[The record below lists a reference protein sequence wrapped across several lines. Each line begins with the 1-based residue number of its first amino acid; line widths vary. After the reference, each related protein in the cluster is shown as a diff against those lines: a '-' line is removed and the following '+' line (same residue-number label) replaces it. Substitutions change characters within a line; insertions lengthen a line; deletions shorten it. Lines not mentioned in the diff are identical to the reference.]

1 MEKVKNDY
9 DNIIVGEINMKTIT
23 LNNTNLSIPEIGMGC
38 MRIVELENADAVKSW
53 VDTALENGINF
64 FDHADIY
71 GKGRCEEL
79 FGKVLT
85 PSLREKIILQSKC
98 SIRPGIAF
106 DFSKEHIL
114 NSVDGILKRLNTEY
128 LDILLLHRPDTL
140 MEPEEVADAFRI
152 LKENGKVRHFGVSN
166 QTPMQM
172 ELLSKY
178 CDEPLLI
185 NQLQLS
191 IAHCPM
197 INSGINANMYNDSG
211 INRDGGVLEYCCLK
225 DITIQA
231 WSPFQYGMFEGIFLG
246 NEKFAELNKVIDN
259 LAEKYNVTNSAIAV
273 AWILR
278 HPAGIQTIVGT
289 TNKDRIAQISKAS
302 EIRLTREEWYALYM
316 AAGNKLP

>member
-1 MEKVKNDY
+1 MPL
-9 DNIIVGEINMKTIT
+9 IIQIQGGINMKTIT

-128 LDILLLHRPDTL
+128 LDILLLHRPDAL

-211 INRDGGVLEYCCLK
+211 INRDGGVLEYCRLK

-231 WSPFQYGMFEGIFLG
+231 WSPFQYGMFEGVFLG
-246 NEKFAELNKVIDN
+246 NEKFEELNKVIDN

>member
-1 MEKVKNDY
+1 
-9 DNIIVGEINMKTIT
+9 MKTIT

-38 MRIVELENADAVKSW
+38 MRIVELENADAVKGW
-53 VDTALENGINF
+53 VDTALEHGINF

-79 FGKVLT
+79 FGQVLT

-128 LDILLLHRPDTL
+128 LDILLLHRPDAL

-152 LKENGKVRHFGVSN
+152 LKDNGKVRHFGVSN

-211 INRDGGVLEYCCLK
+211 INRDGGVLEYCRLK

-246 NEKFAELNKVIDN
+246 NEKFAELNEVIDN

-289 TNKDRIAQISKAS
+289 TNKDRIVQISKAS

>member
-1 MEKVKNDY
+1 
-9 DNIIVGEINMKTIT
+9 MKTIT

-53 VDTALENGINF
+53 VDTALEHGINF

-79 FGKVLT
+79 FGQVLT

-178 CDEPLLI
+178 YDEPLLI

-211 INRDGGVLEYCCLK
+211 INRDGGVLEYCRLK

-246 NEKFAELNKVIDN
+246 NEKFAELNKVIDD

>member
-1 MEKVKNDY
+1 MPL
-9 DNIIVGEINMKTIT
+9 IIQIGGINMKTIT

-38 MRIVELENADAVKSW
+38 MRIVELENVDAVKGW
-53 VDTALENGINF
+53 VDTALEHGINF

-79 FGKVLT
+79 FGQVLT

-128 LDILLLHRPDTL
+128 LDTLLLHRPDAL

-152 LKENGKVRHFGVSN
+152 LKESGKVRHFGVSN

-211 INRDGGVLEYCCLK
+211 INRDGGVLEYCRLK

>member
-1 MEKVKNDY
+1 
-9 DNIIVGEINMKTIT
+9 MKTIT

-53 VDTALENGINF
+53 VDTALEHGINF

-79 FGKVLT
+79 FGQILT

-152 LKENGKVRHFGVSN
+152 LKESGKVRHFGVSN

-211 INRDGGVLEYCCLK
+211 INRDGGVLEYCRLK

-259 LAEKYNVTNSAIAV
+259 FAEKYNVTNSAIAV

>member
-1 MEKVKNDY
+1 
-9 DNIIVGEINMKTIT
+9 MKTIT

-53 VDTALENGINF
+53 VDTALEHGINF

-79 FGKVLT
+79 FGQILT

-211 INRDGGVLEYCCLK
+211 INRDGGVLEYCRLK

-246 NEKFAELNKVIDN
+246 NEKFAELNKVIDD

-289 TNKDRIAQISKAS
+289 TNKDRIAQISKAF

>member
-1 MEKVKNDY
+1 
-9 DNIIVGEINMKTIT
+9 MKTIT

-38 MRIVELENADAVKSW
+38 MRIVELENVDAVKGW
-53 VDTALENGINF
+53 VDTALEHGINF

-79 FGKVLT
+79 FGQVLT

-128 LDILLLHRPDTL
+128 LDILLLHRPDAL

-152 LKENGKVRHFGVSN
+152 LKENGKVHHFGVSN

-211 INRDGGVLEYCCLK
+211 INRDGGVLEYCRLK

>member
-1 MEKVKNDY
+1 MPL
-9 DNIIVGEINMKTIT
+9 IIQIQGGVNMKTIT

-38 MRIVELENADAVKSW
+38 MRIVELENADAVKGW
-53 VDTALENGINF
+53 VDTALEHGINF

-79 FGKVLT
+79 FGQVLT

-128 LDILLLHRPDTL
+128 LDILLLHRPDAL

-152 LKENGKVRHFGVSN
+152 LKENGKVHHFGVSN

-211 INRDGGVLEYCCLK
+211 INRDGGVLEYCRLK

-259 LAEKYNVTNSAIAV
+259 LAEKYNVTNNAIAV

>member
-1 MEKVKNDY
+1 
-9 DNIIVGEINMKTIT
+9 MKTIT

-38 MRIVELENADAVKSW
+38 MRIVELENADAVKGW
-53 VDTALENGINF
+53 VDTALEHGINF

-79 FGKVLT
+79 FGQVLT

-128 LDILLLHRPDTL
+128 LDILLLHRPDAL

-152 LKENGKVRHFGVSN
+152 LKESGKVRHFGVSN

-211 INRDGGVLEYCCLK
+211 INRDGGVLEYCRLK

-231 WSPFQYGMFEGIFLG
+231 WSPFQYGMFEGIFLE

>member
-1 MEKVKNDY
+1 
-9 DNIIVGEINMKTIT
+9 MKTIT

-53 VDTALENGINF
+53 VDTALEHGINF

-79 FGKVLT
+79 FGQVLT

-211 INRDGGVLEYCCLK
+211 INRDGGVLEYCRLK

-246 NEKFAELNKVIDN
+246 NEKFAELNKVIDD

>member
-1 MEKVKNDY
+1 
-9 DNIIVGEINMKTIT
+9 MKTIT

-53 VDTALENGINF
+53 VDTALEHGINF

-79 FGKVLT
+79 FGQVLT

-197 INSGINANMYNDSG
+197 IQSGINAHMYNESG
-211 INRDGGVLEYCCLK
+211 INRDGGVLEYCRLK

-246 NEKFAELNKVIDN
+246 NEKFAELNKVIDD

>member
-1 MEKVKNDY
+1 
-9 DNIIVGEINMKTIT
+9 MKTIT

-128 LDILLLHRPDTL
+128 LDVLLLHRPDAL

-152 LKENGKVRHFGVSN
+152 LKESGKVRHFGVSN

-211 INRDGGVLEYCCLK
+211 INRDGGVLEYCRLK

-231 WSPFQYGMFEGIFLG
+231 WAPFQYGMFEGIFLG

>member
-1 MEKVKNDY
+1 MPL
-9 DNIIVGEINMKTIT
+9 IIQIQGGINMKTIT

-38 MRIVELENADAVKSW
+38 MRIVELENADAVKGW
-53 VDTALENGINF
+53 VDTALEHGINF
-64 FDHADIY
+64 FDYADIY

-79 FGKVLT
+79 FGQVLT

-128 LDILLLHRPDTL
+128 LDILLLHRPDAL

-152 LKENGKVRHFGVSN
+152 LKDNGKVRHFGVSN

-211 INRDGGVLEYCCLK
+211 INRDGGVLEYCRLK

-246 NEKFAELNKVIDN
+246 NEKFAELNEVIDN

-289 TNKDRIAQISKAS
+289 TNKDRIVQISKAS

>member
-1 MEKVKNDY
+1 MPL
-9 DNIIVGEINMKTIT
+9 IIQIGGINMKIIT

-38 MRIVELENADAVKSW
+38 MRIVELENVDAVKGW
-53 VDTALENGINF
+53 VDTALEHGINF

-79 FGKVLT
+79 FGQVLT

-152 LKENGKVRHFGVSN
+152 LKESGKVRHFGVSN

-211 INRDGGVLEYCCLK
+211 INRDGGVLEYCRLK

>member
-1 MEKVKNDY
+1 MPL
-9 DNIIVGEINMKTIT
+9 IIQIRGGINMKTIT

-38 MRIVELENADAVKSW
+38 MRIVELENADAVKGW
-53 VDTALENGINF
+53 VDTALEHGINF

-79 FGKVLT
+79 FGQVLT

-152 LKENGKVRHFGVSN
+152 LKESGKVRHFGVSN

-211 INRDGGVLEYCCLK
+211 INRDGGVLEYCRLK

>member
-1 MEKVKNDY
+1 
-9 DNIIVGEINMKTIT
+9 MKTIT

-79 FGKVLT
+79 FGQVLT

-152 LKENGKVRHFGVSN
+152 LKESGKVRHFGVSN

-211 INRDGGVLEYCCLK
+211 INRDGGVLEYCRLK

-289 TNKDRIAQISKAS
+289 TNKGRIAQISKAS

>member
-1 MEKVKNDY
+1 MPL
-9 DNIIVGEINMKTIT
+9 IIQIQGGINMKTIT

-38 MRIVELENADAVKSW
+38 MRIVELENADAVKGW
-53 VDTALENGINF
+53 VDTALEHGINF

-128 LDILLLHRPDTL
+128 LDILLLHRPDAL

-211 INRDGGVLEYCCLK
+211 INRDGGVLEYCRLK

-231 WSPFQYGMFEGIFLG
+231 WSPFQYGMFEGVFLG

>member
-1 MEKVKNDY
+1 MPLSIQIQE
-9 DNIIVGEINMKTIT
+9 GEINMKTIT

-53 VDTALENGINF
+53 IDTALENGINF

-85 PSLREKIILQSKC
+85 PSLRERIILQSKC

-128 LDILLLHRPDTL
+128 LDILLLHRPDAL

-152 LKENGKVRHFGVSN
+152 LKESGKVRHFGVSN

-211 INRDGGVLEYCCLK
+211 INRDGGVLEYCRLK

>member
-1 MEKVKNDY
+1 MPLSIQIQE
-9 DNIIVGEINMKTIT
+9 GEINMKTIT

-128 LDILLLHRPDTL
+128 LDILLLHRPDAL

-152 LKENGKVRHFGVSN
+152 LKESGKVRHFGVSN

-211 INRDGGVLEYCCLK
+211 INRDGGVLEYCRLK

-231 WSPFQYGMFEGIFLG
+231 WSPFQYGMFEGVFLG

>member
-1 MEKVKNDY
+1 MPL
-9 DNIIVGEINMKTIT
+9 IIQIQGGINMKTIT

-211 INRDGGVLEYCCLK
+211 INRDGGVLEYCRLK

-278 HPAGIQTIVGT
+278 HPARIQTIVGT

>member
-1 MEKVKNDY
+1 
-9 DNIIVGEINMKTIT
+9 
-23 LNNTNLSIPEIGMGC
+23 
-38 MRIVELENADAVKSW
+38 MRIVELENADAVKGW
-53 VDTALENGINF
+53 VDTALEHGINF

-79 FGKVLT
+79 FGQVLT

-152 LKENGKVRHFGVSN
+152 LKESGKVRHFGVSN

-211 INRDGGVLEYCCLK
+211 INRDGGVLEYCRLK

>member
-1 MEKVKNDY
+1 
-9 DNIIVGEINMKTIT
+9 MKTIT

-38 MRIVELENADAVKSW
+38 MRIVELENADAVKGW
-53 VDTALENGINF
+53 VDTALEHGINF

-79 FGKVLT
+79 FGQVLT

-114 NSVDGILKRLNTEY
+114 NSVDGILKRFNTEY
-128 LDILLLHRPDTL
+128 LDILLLHRPDAL

-152 LKENGKVRHFGVSN
+152 LKESGKVRHFGVSN

-211 INRDGGVLEYCCLK
+211 INRDGGVLEYCRLK

>member
-1 MEKVKNDY
+1 
-9 DNIIVGEINMKTIT
+9 MKTIT

-53 VDTALENGINF
+53 VDTALEHGINF

-79 FGKVLT
+79 FGQILT

-211 INRDGGVLEYCCLK
+211 INRDGGVLEYCRLK

-231 WSPFQYGMFEGIFLG
+231 WSPFQYGMFEGIFLE
-246 NEKFAELNKVIDN
+246 NEKFAELNKVIDD

>member
-1 MEKVKNDY
+1 
-9 DNIIVGEINMKTIT
+9 MKTIT

-79 FGKVLT
+79 FGQVLT

-128 LDILLLHRPDTL
+128 LDILLLHRPDAL

-152 LKENGKVRHFGVSN
+152 LKESGKVRHFGVSN

-211 INRDGGVLEYCCLK
+211 INRDGGVLEYCRLK

-278 HPAGIQTIVGT
+278 HPARIQTIVGT

>member
-1 MEKVKNDY
+1 MPL
-9 DNIIVGEINMKTIT
+9 IIQIGGIYMKTIT

-38 MRIVELENADAVKSW
+38 MRIVELENANAVKSW
-53 VDTALENGINF
+53 VDTALEHGINF

-79 FGKVLT
+79 FGQVLT

-128 LDILLLHRPDTL
+128 LDILLLHRPDAL

-152 LKENGKVRHFGVSN
+152 LKESGKVRHFGVSN

-185 NQLQLS
+185 NQLQFS

-211 INRDGGVLEYCCLK
+211 INRDGGVLEYCRLK

-246 NEKFAELNKVIDN
+246 NEKFAELNKVIDD

>member
-1 MEKVKNDY
+1 MPL
-9 DNIIVGEINMKTIT
+9 IIQIQGGINMKTIT

-38 MRIVELENADAVKSW
+38 MRIVELENADAVKGW
-53 VDTALENGINF
+53 VDTALEHGINF

-79 FGKVLT
+79 FGQVLT

-152 LKENGKVRHFGVSN
+152 LKESGKVRHFGVSN

-211 INRDGGVLEYCCLK
+211 INRDGGVLEYCRLK

-278 HPAGIQTIVGT
+278 HPARIQTIVGT

>member
-1 MEKVKNDY
+1 
-9 DNIIVGEINMKTIT
+9 MKTIT

-38 MRIVELENADAVKSW
+38 MRIVELENVDAVKGW
-53 VDTALENGINF
+53 VDTALEHGINF

-79 FGKVLT
+79 FGQVLT

-152 LKENGKVRHFGVSN
+152 LKESGKVRHFGVSN

-211 INRDGGVLEYCCLK
+211 INRDGGVLEYCRLK

-302 EIRLTREEWYALYM
+302 EIHLTREEWYALYM

>member
-1 MEKVKNDY
+1 MPL
-9 DNIIVGEINMKTIT
+9 IIQIGGIYMKTIT

-53 VDTALENGINF
+53 VDTALEHGINF

-79 FGKVLT
+79 FGQVLT

-211 INRDGGVLEYCCLK
+211 INRDGGVLEYCRLK

-246 NEKFAELNKVIDN
+246 NEKFAELNKLIDD

>member
-1 MEKVKNDY
+1 
-9 DNIIVGEINMKTIT
+9 MKTIT
-23 LNNTNLSIPEIGMGC
+23 LNNTNLSSPEIGMGC

-128 LDILLLHRPDTL
+128 LDVLLLHRPDAL

-211 INRDGGVLEYCCLK
+211 INRDGGVLEYCRLK

-231 WSPFQYGMFEGIFLG
+231 WSPFQYGMFEGVFLG